1 MANTTE
7 SKATKKAELT
17 AVNQVARNVN
27 TEVFNTI
34 PNADMKKSAIAIAKA
49 AQYEDA
55 AIAVQAYHLYK
66 IQQSLKDVATE
77 NPDGVKSIVDFAE
90 KYLPNIGRSQV
101 FNLCKAGSFI
111 VIDYDENGKIIV
123 SDCFTRAKN
132 HHFSNTALVRIAEFI
147 GSKDDDMSKARRA
160 QFVAMCA
167 AGTVSPLMSI
177 NQLKDALAKIA
188 KTLIDNKPAD
198 NKLADNKPADNKPAD
213 NNPADNKP
221 ADNKPAD
228 NKSETITFTMTE
240 KDAINLKNA
249 IVKITS
255 KGKREDNPELWD
267 FAQNLYEILNK

>member
-1 MANTTE
+1 MNNTTE
-7 SKATKKAELT
+7 KKATKKAELT
-17 AVNQVARNVN
+17 TVNQVAMNVN
-27 TEVFNTI
+27 TAVFNTI
-34 PNADMKKSAIAIAKA
+34 PDAGMKKSAIAIAKA

-66 IQQSLKDVATE
+66 IQQSLKDAAVE
-77 NPDGVKSIVDFAE
+77 NPDGVKSIVEFAE

-111 VIDYDENGKIIV
+111 VIDYDENGKIVV

-167 AGTVSPLMSI
+167 AGTISPLMSI
-177 NQLKDALAKIA
+177 NQLKDALSNCKA
-188 KTLIDNKPAD
+188 LIDGKPAD
-198 NKLADNKPADNKPAD
+198 GKPADGKPAD
-213 NNPADNKP
+213 GKPADGNPADGKP
-221 ADNKPAD
+221 ADGKPAD
-228 NKSETITFTMTE
+228 GKPKTITFTMTE

-249 IVKITS
+249 LVKITS